1 MTVDNSGS
9 RTGRLASLA
18 DGLRDL
24 ELDVDGGTLQL
35 LIDYVELLTKWNLTY
50 NLTAIRHPD
59 EMLSHHLLDSLA
71 VSPFLLGKS
80 LLDIGTGAGLPG
92 LPLALCRPDLEV
104 VLLESRGKKAR
115 FVQQAVLILGL
126 SNVTIVHDRVENY
139 QPAEKFDTLISRAF
153 APVAQMLDLAGHLC
167 RNQGRIL
174 AMKGKYPTTELA
186 GVETEKYHIDEVIE
200 LRVPNLEA
208 ERHLVMITPRN

>member
-9 RTGRLASLA
+9 RAGRLATLA

-24 ELDVDGGTLQL
+24 ELIVDSGTLQL
-35 LIDYVELLTKWNLTY
+35 LVDYVELLAKWNSTY

-59 EMLSHHLLDSLA
+59 EMLSRHLLDSLA
-71 VSPFLLGKS
+71 VSPYLLGNS

-92 LPLALCRPDLEV
+92 LPLALYRPDLDV

-115 FVQQAVLILGL
+115 FVQQAILVLGL
-126 SNVTIVHDRVENY
+126 NNVTIVNDRVENY

-153 APVAQMLDLAGHLC
+153 APVAQMLYLAGHHC
-167 RNQGRIL
+167 RSGGRIL
-174 AMKGKYPTTELA
+174 AMKGKNPTAELA

-200 LRVPNLEA
+200 LHVPNLEA
-208 ERHLVMITPRN
+208 ERHLVMIAPRN